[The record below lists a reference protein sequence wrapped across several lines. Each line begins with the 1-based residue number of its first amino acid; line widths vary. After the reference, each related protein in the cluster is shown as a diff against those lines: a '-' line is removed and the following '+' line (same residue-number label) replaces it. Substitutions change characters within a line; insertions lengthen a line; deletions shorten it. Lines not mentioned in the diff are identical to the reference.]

1 VWALSEAEDKEST
14 QLHPKNKILAHKKYA
29 LSCRFSPDSR
39 YTADLALLK
48 FLGIVISVIGESNL
62 KWIDVKI
69 LLNFYKAESTK
80 KISS

>member
-39 YTADLALLK
+39 YTTDLALLTY
-48 FLGIVISVIGESNL
+48 LGSVINVVDPDARSHICWEI
-62 KWIDVKI
+62 K
-69 LLNFYKAESTK
+69 F
-80 KISS
+80 

>member
-39 YTADLALLK
+39 YSA
-48 FLGIVISVIGESNL
+48 
-62 KWIDVKI
+62 KI
-69 LLNFYKAESTK
+69 FHSFSLCFKVCC
-80 KISS
+80 

>member
-39 YTADLALLK
+39 YRTLQ
-48 FLGIVISVIGESNL
+48 
-62 KWIDVKI
+62 I
-69 LLNFYKAESTK
+69 LHF
-80 KISS
+80 

>member
-39 YTADLALLK
+39 YTTDLSVLT
-48 FLGIVISVIGESNL
+48 FLEIVISVVGESNL
-62 KWIDVKI
+62 KWTAMLKFYF
-69 LLNFYKAESTK
+69 NFEKEN
-80 KISS
+80 IRIVL

>member
-39 YTADLALLK
+39 YTSFNFNIFADCYYLLVLLIQMPALL
-48 FLGIVISVIGESNL
+48 FVGESNL

-69 LLNFYKAESTK
+69 V
-80 KISS
+80 I